1 MLLSKIG
8 EFGLIERIKKTI
20 KNDPTVIIGPGD
32 DCAVLKYNKNN
43 YQLFSTDM
51 LVEGVDFTKDTNP
64 YLVGRKALAV
74 SISDI
79 SACGGI
85 PTQAVVSL
93 GLPKDTTLNSV
104 DRINKGIN
112 DLAKIYKINIVG
124 GDISSSRDLVINV
137 SILGIVEKKR
147 LVKRSGAKIKDV
159 IMVSGE
165 LGGTIKGKHLKFTP
179 RLKEARYLVENFKV
193 NAMIDISDGL
203 TQDLNHILEAS
214 NKGALIYESLIPI
227 SKQAKNLQ
235 DALSGGEDFELLF
248 TLSKAQAEKLFIRFP
263 GNFRPIGVI
272 TGHKYGLRLVKR
284 NAKVIKIKP
293 KGFRHF

>member
-8 EFGLIERIKKTI
+8 EFGLIERIKKMI
-20 KNDPTVIIGPGD
+20 KNNSSVVTGPGD
-32 DCAVLKYNKNN
+32 DCAVLKYDKNN

-51 LVEGVDFTKDTNP
+51 LVEGVDFTKDTDP

-79 SACGGI
+79 SACGGM
-85 PTQAVVSL
+85 PTHAVVSL
-93 GLPKDTTLNSV
+93 GLPKDITLNSL
-104 DRINKGIN
+104 DLINKGIN

-124 GDISSSRDLVINV
+124 GDISKSRDLVINV
-137 SILGIVEKKR
+137 SILGIVEKR
-147 LVKRSGAKIKDV
+147 FLVKRSGAKIKDV

-165 LGGTIKGKHLKFTP
+165 LGGAIKGKHLKFIP
-179 RLKEARYLVENFKV
+179 RLKEARYLVKNFKV

-235 DALSGGEDFELLF
+235 DALSSGEDFELLF
-248 TLSKAQAEKLFIRFP
+248 TLSKRQSKKLFTRFP
-263 GNFRPIGVI
+263 ANFRPIGEI
-272 TGHKYGLRLVKR
+272 AGHKHGLRLVKR
-284 NAKVIKIKP
+284 NAKIIKIKP

>member
-93 GLPKDTTLNSV
+93 GLPKDITLSSV

-124 GDISSSRDLVINV
+124 GDISLSRDFVINV
-137 SILGIVEKKR
+137 SILGIV
-147 LVKRSGAKIKDV
+147 
-159 IMVSGE
+159 
-165 LGGTIKGKHLKFTP
+165 
-179 RLKEARYLVENFKV
+179 
-193 NAMIDISDGL
+193 
-203 TQDLNHILEAS
+203 
-214 NKGALIYESLIPI
+214 
-227 SKQAKNLQ
+227 
-235 DALSGGEDFELLF
+235 
-248 TLSKAQAEKLFIRFP
+248 
-263 GNFRPIGVI
+263 
-272 TGHKYGLRLVKR
+272 
-284 NAKVIKIKP
+284 
-293 KGFRHF
+293 

>member
-8 EFGLIERIKKTI
+8 EFGLIERIKKMI
-20 KNDPTVIIGPGD
+20 KNNSSVVTGPGD
-32 DCAVLKYNKNN
+32 DCAVLKYDKNN

-51 LVEGVDFTKDTNP
+51 LVEGVDFTKDTNL

-74 SISDI
+74 SISDV
-79 SACGGI
+79 SACGGM
-85 PTQAVVSL
+85 PTHAVVSL
-93 GLPKDTTLNSV
+93 GLPKDITLNSL
-104 DRINKGIN
+104 DLINKGIN

-124 GDISSSRDLVINV
+124 GDISKSRDLVINL
-137 SILGIVEKKR
+137 SILGIVEKKL

-165 LGGTIKGKHLKFTP
+165 LGGAIKGKHLKFIP
-179 RLKEARYLVENFKV
+179 RLKEARYLVKNFKV

-235 DALSGGEDFELLF
+235 DALSSGEDFELLF
-248 TLSKAQAEKLFIRFP
+248 TLSKRQSKKLFTRFP
-263 GNFRPIGVI
+263 ANFRPIGEI
-272 TGHKYGLRLVKR
+272 TGHKHGLRLVKR
-284 NAKVIKIKP
+284 NAKIIKIKP